1 VEVGR
6 TTQELPSAVTMAAGA
21 RAAEPRA
28 RGVDLPGF
36 EAGEPDFGA
45 PDYIRDVA
53 VKALRAGKRKC
64 ASAFSCF
71 PDVGAHCGR
80 NTNVGKITGGMGFVC
95 SPE

>member
-1 VEVGR
+1 VEVSR

-45 PDYIRDVA
+45 PDYIKDAAIKDR
-53 VKALRAGKRKC
+53 RAARRRYVG
-64 ASAFSCF
+64 AFFCF